1 MYTQPSY
8 MRKRS
13 IAAGLLLGGAAL
25 VSVAATSS
33 DNERYFEIAKNL
45 DIFATLFKEV
55 NTYYVDEVPPA
66 KLVKTGIDAM
76 LKSLDPYTNYIP
88 EDDIEDFRTLT
99 TGQYGGIGAVV
110 VKRGGKTVVQAAYE
124 GYPAQKAGLLPGDE
138 IMTINGVNVDKKN
151 NSDISKLLK
160 GQANSQVKLMV
171 TRYGQD
177 APVEINITRDKI
189 QVDNVPYY
197 GMLTNDIGYFQLSGF
212 TVDAGKEV
220 RMALTK
226 LKEQGA
232 KKIVFD
238 IRDNPGGLLNES
250 VNISNLFVDKGLD
263 IVSTKGKVTEWNKT
277 YKALDVPFDTQI
289 PVVIIT
295 SNRSASASE
304 IVSGVLQDYDRAVV
318 VGERTFG
325 KGLVQATRPLSYNSQ
340 LKVTTA
346 KYYIPSGRCI
356 QEIDYAHRADDGTL
370 GKVPDS
376 LRTAFKTQA
385 GRTVYDGGGVA
396 PDVEVMDRE
405 IADITRVLLQKS
417 YLFDYA
423 TRYRAEHPTIAPAK
437 QFKLSDTDY
446 QKFQDFLKGKDISY
460 STDAEKAIND
470 LTKKVKEEK
479 HYDDVKVELEAMR
492 RKVSTNKSNDL
503 VRFKPEIKDLLEQEI
518 VSRYYFQKGQ
528 IEATFD
534 DDPNILMAMSVLN
547 DPNRYAALLRP
558 NGRAASATKGA
569 GTVK

>member
-1 MYTQPSY
+1 MNV
-8 MRKRS
+8 RKS
-13 IAAGLLLGGAAL
+13 TLGLAAGAAL
-25 VSVAATSS
+25 LFSFKTVSTDS
-33 DNERYFEIAKNL
+33 ERYFEIAKNL

-55 NTYYVDEVPPA
+55 NTYYVDDVTPS
-66 KLVKTGIDAM
+66 KMVKTGIDAM

-88 EDDIEDFRTLT
+88 EDDIEDFRTMT

-110 VKRGGKTVVQAAYE
+110 VKRSGKTVVQTAYE

-138 IMTINGVNVDKKN
+138 ILSINGVSLEKKN

-160 GQANSQVKLMV
+160 GQANSTVKLMV

-177 APVEINITRDKI
+177 APVEIDILRDKI

-197 GMLTNDIGYFQLSGF
+197 GMLTSDIGYFQLSGF
-212 TVDAGKEV
+212 TVDASREV
-220 RMALTK
+220 RNAVTK

-238 IRDNPGGLLNES
+238 LRDNPGGLLNES

-277 YKALDVPFDTQI
+277 YKALDAPLDTQI
-289 PVVIIT
+289 PLVIIT

-304 IVSGVLQDYDRAVV
+304 IVTGVLQDYDRAVV

-396 PDVEVMDRE
+396 PDVEVQDKE
-405 IADITRVLLQKS
+405 IADITRILLQKN
-417 YLFDYA
+417 YIFDYA
-423 TRYRAEHPTIAPAK
+423 TRFRAEHPTIASARDF
-437 QFKLSDTDY
+437 QLADADY
-446 QKFQDFLKGKDISY
+446 QKFVQYLQGKDINY
-460 STDAEKAIND
+460 STPAEKALAS
-470 LTKKVKEEK
+470 LTTQTKDEK
-479 HYDDVKVELEAMR
+479 HYDDVKAELESIR
-492 RKVSTNKSNDL
+492 RKVTTNKSNDL
-503 VRFKPEIKDLLEQEI
+503 TRFKPEIKELLEQEI
-518 VSRYYFQKGQ
+518 VSRYYFQKGS
-528 IEATFD
+528 IEASFD
-534 DDPNILMAMSVLN
+534 DDPNILASIQVLN
-547 DPNRYAALLRP
+547 DQPRYASLLKP
-558 NGRAASATKGA
+558 GGKSASAMKGA
-569 GTVK
+569 GTASNKQ

>member
-1 MYTQPSY
+1 MTFRNKLY
-8 MRKRS
+8 
-13 IAAGLLLGGAAL
+13 AGLALSSAAL
-25 VSVAATSS
+25 LFSFRTAS

-45 DIFATLFKEV
+45 DIFATLFREV
-55 NTYYVDEVPPA
+55 NTYYVDEITPG

-88 EDDIEDFRTLT
+88 EDDIEDFRTMT

-110 VKRGGKTVVQAAYE
+110 VKRNGKTVVQSAYE

-138 IMTINGVNVDKKN
+138 ILNINGVVVDKKS

-160 GQANSQVKLMV
+160 GQAQSVVKLLV

-177 APVEINITRDKI
+177 KPVEVAITRDKI
-189 QVDNVPYY
+189 QVENVPYV
-197 GMLTNDIGYFQLSGF
+197 GMISPEIGYFQLAGF

-220 RMALTK
+220 RNAVTK
-226 LKEQGA
+226 LKAQGA

-238 IRDNPGGLLNES
+238 IRDNPGGLLNEA
-250 VNISNLFVDKGLD
+250 VNISNLFIDKGLD
-263 IVSTKGKVTEWNKT
+263 VVSTKGKVTEWNKT
-277 YKALDVPFDTQI
+277 YKALDVPLDTQI
-289 PVVIIT
+289 PVAIIT

-304 IVSGVLQDYDRAVV
+304 IVSGVLQDYDRAVL

-356 QEIDYAHRADDGTL
+356 QEIDYSHRADDGTL
-370 GKVPDS
+370 GKFPDS
-376 LRTAFKTQA
+376 LRTAFKTTA

-396 PDVEVMDRE
+396 PDVEVADRE

-423 TRYRAEHPTIAPAK
+423 TRFRSEHNTIASARE
-437 QFKLSDTDY
+437 FKLSEPEY
-446 QKFQDFLKGKDISY
+446 QKFVAYLQGKNISY
-460 STDAEKAIND
+460 STDSEKSLTD
-470 LTKKVKEEK
+470 LSKRLKEEK
-479 HYDDVKVELEAMR
+479 HYDDVKNELETMR
-492 RKVSTNKSNDL
+492 RKMVVNKANDL
-503 VRFKPEIKDLLEQEI
+503 QRFKPEIKEILEQEI
-518 VSRYYFQKGQ
+518 VSRYYYEKGRT
-528 IEATFD
+528 EAGFD
-534 DDPNILMAMSVLN
+534 DDPNILAAVAVLN
-547 DPNRYAALLRP
+547 DPNRYAALLKP
-558 NGRAASATKGA
+558 SGQAASARKSA
-569 GTVK
+569 GTK

>member
-1 MYTQPSY
+1 MTI
-8 MRKRS
+8 RKK
-13 IAAGLLLGGAAL
+13 LLATLAVGTLGL
-25 VSVAATSS
+25 VSFRAAS

-55 NTYYVDEVPPA
+55 NTYYVDEVTPA

-76 LKSLDPYTNYIP
+76 LRSLDPYTNYIP
-88 EDDIEDFRTLT
+88 EDDIEDFRTMT
-99 TGQYGGIGAVV
+99 TGQYGGIGASV
-110 VKRGGKTVVQAAYE
+110 VKRNGKTVVQSAYE

-138 IMTINGVNVDKKN
+138 ILDINGVVVDKKS

-160 GQANSQVKLMV
+160 GQANSMVKLMV

-177 APVEINITRDKI
+177 KPIEIDITRDKI
-189 QVDNVPYY
+189 QVDNVPYT
-197 GMLTNDIGYFQLSGF
+197 GMISGDVGYFQLGGF

-220 RMALTK
+220 RTAVTK

-238 IRDNPGGLLNES
+238 IRDNPGGLLNEA
-250 VNISNLFVDKGLD
+250 VNISNLFIDKGLD
-263 IVSTKGKVTEWNKT
+263 VVSTKGKVTEWNKT
-277 YKALDVPFDTQI
+277 YKALDVPLDTQI
-289 PVVIIT
+289 PIAIIT

-304 IVSGVLQDYDRAVV
+304 IVSGVLQDYDRAVL

-370 GKVPDS
+370 GKFPDS
-376 LRTAFKTQA
+376 LRTAFKTTA

-396 PDVEVMDRE
+396 PDIEVQDRE
-405 IADITRVLLQKS
+405 IADITRILLQKS

-423 TRYRAEHPTIAPAK
+423 TRYRAEHPTIVPAR
-437 QFKLSDTDY
+437 QFKLSDVDY
-446 QKFQDFLKGKDISY
+446 QKFVAYLQGKNISY
-460 STDAEKAIND
+460 STDAEKALTD
-470 LTKKVKEEK
+470 LSKKVKEEK
-479 HYDDVKVELEAMR
+479 HYDDVKLELEAI
-492 RKVSTNKSNDL
+492 RKKVTVNKANDL
-503 VRFKPEIKDLLEQEI
+503 QRFKPEIKELLEQEI
-518 VSRYYFQKGQ
+518 VSRYYFEKGRT
-528 IEATFD
+528 EAGFD
-534 DDPNILMAMSVLN
+534 DDPNIIAAVAVLN
-547 DPNRYAALLRP
+547 DPNRYAALLKP
-558 NGRAASATKGA
+558 TGQAASARKSA
-569 GTVK
+569 GTK

>member
-1 MYTQPSY
+1 
-8 MRKRS
+8 MRKKS
-13 IAAGLLLGGAAL
+13 IVAGLLLGGATL
-25 VSVAATSS
+25 VSVAAASA

-110 VKRGGKTVVQAAYE
+110 IKRGGKTVVQAAYE

-138 IMTINGVNVDKKN
+138 VLTINGVNVDKKN
-151 NSDISKLLK
+151 SPDISKLLK
-160 GQANSQVKLMV
+160 GQANSLVKLMV

-289 PVVIIT
+289 PVAIIT

-318 VGERTFG
+318 IGERTFG

-396 PDVEVMDRE
+396 PDVEVQDRE

-423 TRYRAEHPTIAPAK
+423 TRYRAEHATIAPARE
-437 QFKLSDTDY
+437 FKLTDTEY
-446 QKFQDFLKGKDISY
+446 QKFVDFLKGKDISY
-460 STDAEKAIND
+460 STDAEKSLAD

-479 HYDDVKVELEAMR
+479 HYDDVKTELEAMR

-503 VRFKPEIKDLLEQEI
+503 TRFKPEIKDLLEQEI

-558 NGRAASATKGA
+558 SGRAASGTKSA
-569 GTVK
+569 GTSK

>member
-1 MYTQPSY
+1 
-8 MRKRS
+8 MRKKS
-13 IAAGLLLGGAAL
+13 IVAGLLLGGATL
-25 VSVAATSS
+25 VSVAAASA

-110 VKRGGKTVVQAAYE
+110 IKRGVKTVVQAAYE

-138 IMTINGVNVDKKN
+138 ILTINGVNVEKKG

-160 GQANSQVKLMV
+160 GQANSLVKLMV

-197 GMLTNDIGYFQLSGF
+197 GMLTNDIGYFQLAGF

-289 PVVIIT
+289 PVAIIT

-318 VGERTFG
+318 IGERTFG

-396 PDVEVMDRE
+396 PDVEVQDRE

-423 TRYRAEHPTIAPAK
+423 TRYRAEHPTIAPAR
-437 QFKLSDTDY
+437 QFKLADAEY
-446 QKFQDFLKGKDISY
+446 QKFVDFLKGKDISY
-460 STDAEKAIND
+460 STDAEKSLAD

-479 HYDDVKVELEAMR
+479 HYDDVKTELEAMR

-503 VRFKPEIKDLLEQEI
+503 TRFKPEIKDLLEQEI

-558 NGRAASATKGA
+558 SGRAASSTKGA
-569 GTVK
+569 GTNK

>member
-1 MYTQPSY
+1 
-8 MRKRS
+8 MRKTTV
-13 IAAGLLLGGAAL
+13 AGLLLGSAAL
-25 VSVAATSS
+25 LASFRTAS

-55 NTYYVDEVPPA
+55 NTFYVDEVAPA

-99 TGQYGGIGAVV
+99 TGQYGGIGAIV
-110 VKRGGKTVVQAAYE
+110 VKRSGKTIVQSAYE

-138 IMTINGVNVDKKN
+138 ILTINSIAVEKKN

-160 GQANSQVKLMV
+160 GQANSLVKLEV
-171 TRYGQD
+171 TRYGQEK
-177 APVEINITRDKI
+177 PIEINITRDKI

-197 GMLTNDIGYFQLSGF
+197 GMLSPEVGYFQLGSF

-220 RMALTK
+220 RMAVSK
-226 LKEQGA
+226 LKEMGA

-238 IRDNPGGLLNES
+238 IRDNPGGLLNEA
-250 VNISNLFVDKGLD
+250 VNISNVFVDKGVD
-263 IVSTKGKVTEWNKT
+263 VVSTKGKVTEWNKT
-277 YKALDVPFDTQI
+277 YKALDAPLDTQI

-295 SNRSASASE
+295 SSRSASASE

-370 GKVPDS
+370 GKFPDS
-376 LRTAFKTQA
+376 LRTAFKTQS
-385 GRTVYDGGGVA
+385 GRVVYDGGGVA
-396 PDVEVMDRE
+396 PDVEVQEKE
-405 IADITRVLLQKS
+405 IADITRVLMQKN
-417 YLFDYA
+417 YVFDYA
-423 TRYRAEHPTIAPAK
+423 TRYRAEHSTIVAAREF
-437 QFKLSDTDY
+437 QLSDAEY
-446 QKFQDFLKGKDISY
+446 QKFVQFLTGKDITY
-460 STDAEKAIND
+460 STDMEKS
-470 LTKKVKEEK
+470 LTELSKKAKEEK
-479 HYDDVKVELEAMR
+479 HYDDVKSELDAIR
-492 RKVSTNKSNDL
+492 KKVSTNKSNDL
-503 VRFKPEIKDLLEQEI
+503 TRFKPEIRELLEQEI
-518 VSRYYFQKGQ
+518 VSRYYFQKGG
-528 IEATFD
+528 IEASFD
-534 DDPNILMAMSVLN
+534 DDPNILTALQVIN
-547 DPNRYAALLRP
+547 DAPRYAALLKPGTSEAKTRP
-558 NGRAASATKGA
+558 EASRKTA
-569 GTVK
+569 GGK

>member
-1 MYTQPSY
+1 MTI
-8 MRKRS
+8 RKK
-13 IAAGLLLGGAAL
+13 IVAGLTLG
-25 VSVAATSS
+25 SVALLFSFRTAS
-33 DNERYFEIAKNL
+33 DSERYFEIAKNL

-55 NTYYVDEVPPA
+55 NTYYVDEITPA

-110 VKRGGKTVVQAAYE
+110 VKRNGKTVVQSAYE

-138 IMTINGVNVDKKN
+138 ILDINGVVVDKKS

-160 GQANSQVKLMV
+160 GQANSVVKLMV

-177 APVEINITRDKI
+177 KPVQIDITRDKI
-189 QVDNVPYY
+189 QVENVPYT
-197 GMLTNDIGYFQLSGF
+197 GMISGDVGYFQLGGF

-220 RMALTK
+220 RAAVTK

-238 IRDNPGGLLNES
+238 IRDNPGGLLNEA
-250 VNISNLFVDKGLD
+250 VNISNLFIDKGLD
-263 IVSTKGKVTEWNKT
+263 VVSTKGKVTEWNKT
-277 YKALDVPFDTQI
+277 YKALDMPLDVQI
-289 PVVIIT
+289 PVAIIT

-304 IVSGVLQDYDRAVV
+304 IVSGVLQDYDRAVL

-356 QEIDYAHRADDGTL
+356 QEIDYSHRAEDGTL
-370 GKVPDS
+370 GKFPDS
-376 LRTAFKTQA
+376 LRTAFKTTA

-396 PDVEVMDRE
+396 PDIEIAERE
-405 IADITRVLLQKS
+405 IADITRILLQKS

-423 TRYRAEHPTIAPAK
+423 TRFRAEHASIPKARE
-437 QFKLSDTDY
+437 FKLSDTEY
-446 QKFQDFLKGKDISY
+446 QKFVTYLQGKNINY
-460 STDAEKAIND
+460 STDAEKALTD
-470 LTKKVKEEK
+470 LSAKVKDEK

-492 RKVSTNKSNDL
+492 KKMTTNKANDL
-503 VRFKPEIKDLLEQEI
+503 QRFKPEIKELLEQEI
-518 VSRYYFQKGQ
+518 VSRYYFEKGRT
-528 IEATFD
+528 EAGFD
-534 DDPNILMAMSVLN
+534 DDPNIIAAVAVLN
-547 DPNRYAALLRP
+547 DPNRYAALLKP
-558 NGRAASATKGA
+558 TGQAASARKSA
-569 GTVK
+569 GTK